1 MRSSRAFALNAGE
14 GARAPSSRA
23 QIKRSEKISY
33 AAVSIASGSNSSTT
47 FGDAWSVSEGDNK
60 SDAELVELQTEFGA
74 EIAEKEI
81 PTPLNFSVDMQWVL
95 TVVSPL
101 AHRTLENF
109 RQSPQTTCVGLVP
122 GYISDI
128 FQPRREALESCE

>member
-81 PTPLNFSVDMQWVL
+81 RN
-95 TVVSPL
+95 
-101 AHRTLENF
+101 R
-109 RQSPQTTCVGLVP
+109 
-122 GYISDI
+122 
-128 FQPRREALESCE
+128 